1 MRLSLKAPWKLA
13 IDARVENNGTVFLV
27 YPFSVSRASGWT
39 KTKTYLGVA
48 GGWAISCLATELL
61 FSGWWHVWSTATCG
75 PYGGTMG
82 AEADFKS

>member
-48 GGWAISCLATELL
+48 GGWAISGSAN
-61 FSGWWHVWSTATCG
+61 WK
-75 PYGGTMG
+75 P
-82 AEADFKS
+82 